1 MEALDI
7 KSYLS
12 YQGQEVHPYGEHL
25 PGHYAS
31 LFEEHTKDY
40 SKQLLDDLW
49 EVLDDLTLRNA
60 LDYSNVRKKADSPR
74 KGNDSEMQGDK
85 VADMGDDDD
94 DDASTTDENDL
105 GNDVPPVSFG
115 CFFIMVIYVLIRF
128 YVLLY
133 DE

>member
-60 LDYSNVRKKADSPR
+60 LDFSNVRKKADSHCD
-74 KGNDSEMQGDK
+74 GNDSAMQEGK
-85 VADMGDDDD
+85 VADMDDD

-105 GNDVPPVSFG
+105 GNDVPPVSLR
-115 CFFIMVIYVLIRF
+115 FFLIMV
-128 YVLLY
+128 
-133 DE
+133 